1 MRYNWLEYISGCLIA
16 IPLFAFLML
25 LGTFITSAIVMW
37 IWNTW
42 FITTFSMFGLP
53 ALGYWQTFWIC
64 LMIRLLMPS
73 TYNTN
78 YKK

>member
-1 MRYNWLEYISGCLIA
+1 MKYNWLEYLSGCLIA
-16 IPLFAFLML
+16 IPLFVFLML

-42 FITTFSMFGLP
+42 FITTFPMFGLP